1 MKRFEKWIEAGTVN
15 QARGMRGLLWACE
28 AAATLSTGKPL
39 SKLPRERA
47 EAWLDGWR
55 ASPSYARR
63 SLVRAVMSPIK
74 IAHFDDEA
82 IEKRVG
88 CRTSA
93 SRSLALVDEEAR
105 WSQQVIDGNKEVD
118 DLELECDV
126 VVIGSGA
133 GGAACAYDLASR
145 GRAVVIL
152 EEGDFHR
159 RSSFTGKPA
168 EMSRKLYRDQ
178 GMTLALGNVGI
189 PVWAGKAV
197 GGSTVINSGTCYRA
211 SERIFARWRSE
222 LGLEEYSARSM
233 DPYYAKVEAMLQVAP
248 AKDELTGGIGRVI
261 ARGAGALGLSH
272 HALVRN
278 APDCDGQGVCCF
290 GCPTGAKRSTDVSY
304 IPETLKRGGVLV
316 TAACAEAFDLEGR
329 RVHGV
334 RGRLGR
340 NGRTFHVKASAVV
353 VAGGALMTPVLLKR
367 AGVFKKTPFLGKN
380 LSIHPATKVMA
391 TFDETIDMSHGIPQG
406 YAVDA
411 LAEEGIMFEGAS
423 MPLGLTAVG
432 VPWVG
437 AKFTELME
445 RYQNVAT
452 FGFMIEDTSRG
463 MVRPGLGGSPL
474 ITYDLNDVDTQKMAR
489 AASILCEIYLA
500 AGAKRVAPMLPGF
513 EEVRTASDI
522 SAMRNHRFSPS
533 DFEIT
538 AYHPLGT
545 ARIGVDPK
553 TSVCAPDHETHEVE
567 GLFVAD
573 GSSVPTAL
581 GVNPQMTIM
590 AMALRCAEAIDARLG

>member
-1 MKRFEKWIEAGTVN
+1 MSTLSLHEERIALALAAAAIPPGAHVPGGDEETVKRLEKWIEAGTAN

-28 AAATLSTGKPL
+28 AATIPSTGKPL

-47 EAWLDGWR
+47 EAWLEGWR
-55 ASPSYARR
+55 ASSSHARR
-63 SLVRAVMSPIK
+63 SLVRAVLSPIK
-74 IAHFDDEA
+74 VAHFDDDTV
-82 IEKRVG
+82 EKEIG
-88 CRTSA
+88 CRTST
-93 SRSLALVDEEAR
+93 SRSLAMVDEEAR
-105 WSQQVIDGNKEVD
+105 WSQQIIDGNHEVD

-178 GMTLALGNVGI
+178 GMTIALGNVGI

-211 SERIFARWRSE
+211 SERIFTRWRNE

-272 HALVRN
+272 HALARN

-304 IPETLKRGGVLV
+304 VPETLKRGGVLV
-316 TAACAEAFDLEGR
+316 TAARAEAFDIESR

-340 NGRTFHVKASAVV
+340 NGRTFHVKAEAVV

-437 AKFTELME
+437 AKFTEMME

-463 MVRPGLGGSPL
+463 TVRPGLGGSPF

-500 AGAKRVAPMLPGF
+500 AGARRVAPMLPGF
-513 EEVRTASDI
+513 DE
-522 SAMRNHRFSPS
+522 
-533 DFEIT
+533 
-538 AYHPLGT
+538 
-545 ARIGVDPK
+545 
-553 TSVCAPDHETHEVE
+553 
-567 GLFVAD
+567 
-573 GSSVPTAL
+573 
-581 GVNPQMTIM
+581 
-590 AMALRCAEAIDARLG
+590 